1 MPIVVEV
8 KTQADYDKWLAD
20 QKAKTAAVVMDPNK
34 TYILDELKT
43 QGAKVYAAN
52 CAACHQ
58 ANGAGLPPA
67 FPAITGSKIATG
79 DKAAHIDIVMNGK
92 PGTAM
97 AAFKQLND
105 VDLAAVVTYQ
115 RNALGNKTGDLVQ
128 PADIKALRKN

>member
-8 KTQADYDKWLAD
+8 KSQADYDKWLAD
-20 QKAKTAAVVMDPNK
+20 QKSKVAAVVMDPNK
-34 TYILDELKT
+34 TYTMDELKT

-58 ANGAGLPPA
+58 ATGAGLPPA

-79 DKAAHIDIVMNGK
+79 DKAAHIGIVLNGK

-97 AAFKQLND
+97 ASFKQLND
-105 VDLAAVVTYQ
+105 VDLAALITFE
-115 RNALGNKTGDLVQ
+115 RNGLGNKTGELVQ
-128 PADIKALRKN
+128 PTDIKALRK